1 MLPRSL
7 GSDKSSRPTK
17 SQLDL
22 LYTTVSEG
30 KVMIKSRQVQG
41 DATGIG
47 EVLQSGKENN
57 CGIHRK
63 ECCSLCL
70 NYSSA
75 GAVMAFLMRTSA
87 ERDKRCDPPR
97 KKHCVMERNLRS
109 CDTRNTLKL
118 FVPGLNGQ
126 FSTQSC

>member
-7 GSDKSSRPTK
+7 GSDRSSWPTQ

-57 CGIHRK
+57 CGVHRK
-63 ECCSLCL
+63 ERCSLCL
-70 NYSSA
+70 ITVVQEWSWPSS
-75 GAVMAFLMRTSA
+75 
-87 ERDKRCDPPR
+87 
-97 KKHCVMERNLRS
+97 
-109 CDTRNTLKL
+109 
-118 FVPGLNGQ
+118 
-126 FSTQSC
+126 